1 MLTVVKILISS
12 LMVFLLIAMSQTNSA
27 PATAEEL
34 SNEELLDRIKM
45 LEQQLEEMENIKQE
59 VRELHELLSKNQQ
72 ASQEAGQKAEQ
83 ASRVA
88 SQAEQRAV
96 YPEVQD
102 TIWHLAGYASVGM
115 EFQTKSDQ
123 NDFLSGQFNPV
134 FHFQFRDI
142 ILFEGELE
150 IEVDEDGNTEFGLE
164 YAQINVLAH
173 NNAVVVIG
181 KYLSPVGQFQERLHP
196 SWINKFTSAPAGFG
210 HDGVQ
215 PISDVGAQIRGGVA
229 IGERSRF
236 SYVFAVGNG
245 PRMNGEGLAVF
256 EGFGNDDN
264 NNKSIGGRISILPFP
279 YLEIGGSY
287 LEGDVTGLEAPAEV
301 GHVDSLAVQ
310 NEEDHLEPTSAS
322 VKVFGFD
329 AAFTKGPWDVRFEF
343 LKSVRDPINSFEEEE
358 EEIVMLPKLTQKAWY
373 AQIAYRLSELSDSPF
388 IHRLEPA
395 FRFGKVTAEGNH
407 HLEEHAHK
415 RTNLGL
421 NYWIAPSA
429 VAKFSVEWRKF
440 FDEETLDEFL
450 VQLQVAYGF

>member
-72 ASQEAGQKAEQ
+72 ATQEAGQKAEQ

>member
-1 MLTVVKILISS
+1 MLTVVKILISF

-72 ASQEAGQKAEQ
+72 ATQEAGQKAEQ

>member
-1 MLTVVKILISS
+1 MPSS
-12 LMVFLLIAMSQTNSA
+12 AKTFSSCLSVLLLIAMPLIISA
-27 PATAEEL
+27 PAVAEE
-34 SNEELLDRIKM
+34 SGNEELLERIET
-45 LEQQLEEMENIKQE
+45 LEQRLEEMESIKRDLQNLRRQLNQNQE
-59 VRELHELLSKNQQ
+59 ATQT
-72 ASQEAGQKAEQ
+72 AGQKAEQ
-83 ASRVA
+83 ASQAA

-102 TIWHLAGYASVGM
+102 TIWHLAGYASVGL
-115 EFQTKSDQ
+115 EFQTKADQ

-142 ILFEGELE
+142 IFFEGELE
-150 IEVDEDGNTEFGLE
+150 IEVDEDGDTEFGLE

-173 NNAVVVIG
+173 NNAAIVIG

-264 NNKSIGGRISILPFP
+264 NNKSIGGRISILPVP

-287 LEGDVTGLEAPAEV
+287 LEADVTGLEGPAEV
-301 GHVDSLAVQ
+301 GHSDSLAVQ
-310 NEEDHLEPTSAS
+310 NEVDHLEPTSAGA
-322 VKVFGFD
+322 KVFGFD

-343 LKSVRDPINSFEEEE
+343 LKSVRDTINSFEEEE
-358 EEIVMLPKLTQKAWY
+358 QEIVMLPRLTQKAWY

-395 FRFGKVTAEGNH
+395 FRYGKVTAEGNH

-415 RTNLGL
+415 RFNLGL

-429 VAKFSVEWRKF
+429 VAKFGVEWRKF

>member
-1 MLTVVKILISS
+1 MLTVVKILISF